1 MNPKIFVSVL
11 LVGVAY
17 YVGAWVGVHQ
27 TITPEGIAVLWPP
40 NAILLST
47 FLLLPYRRWPLMAL
61 AAMAAEVLAD
71 VPVFPLWAAGAFGL
85 VNIFEASLA
94 AVLIRRLVPGPFN
107 FDRLRSGWFFLLFGP
122 LLVSGFSALLGAGV
136 YVLLGRSD
144 TPYLALC
151 QIWWF
156 GDALG
161 LLLLTPFIVVVWR
174 WVENGCPGFRWRLVV
189 EAGLLWLVIAVMG
202 LKAFAPSLSTATE
215 LYFTQFWF
223 VPLGIL
229 AALRLGVLGAAA
241 TVTLIA
247 ALAVGHLVRGLHP
260 YLSVG
265 PQYAVW
271 LTQEYLTIVAIISI
285 GLALLLK
292 EIADQRETLNK
303 NKRALQIYNEVLEAR
318 VGERTLAL
326 EKANQAL
333 QEANELLEAIAAID
347 ELTGIPNRRH
357 FRAEAQRELS
367 RLAQDGAE
375 ATVIMIDLD
384 HFKKINDEY
393 GHEAGDVVLRAIT
406 SPLRQSIRPR
416 DLMGRMGGEEFVV
429 LLSGLEINGAARVAE
444 RIRAAIEAMTID
456 YRGQNIRLTAS
467 FGVARWDGQGELD
480 DLIRL
485 ADEALYL
492 AKANGRNRAEIF
504 EPSEMSA

>member
-1 MNPKIFVSVL
+1 MNPKIFVSML
-11 LVGVAY
+11 LVGAAY
-17 YVGAWVGVHQ
+17 YVGAWTGVHQ

-40 NAILLST
+40 NAILLSA
-47 FLLLPYRRWPLMAL
+47 FLVLPYRRWPLIAL
-61 AAMAAEVLAD
+61 AAMAAEILAD
-71 VPVFPLWAAGAFGL
+71 VPVFPLWAAGAFGM

-94 AVLIRRLVPGPFN
+94 AVLIRRFVPTPFN

-122 LLVSGFSALLGAGV
+122 LLVSGFAALLGAGV
-136 YVLLGRSD
+136 YILLGRAD
-144 TPYLALC
+144 TPYPALW

-161 LLLLTPFIVVVWR
+161 LLLLTPPIVVVWR
-174 WVENGCPGFRWRLVV
+174 WLEAGCPGLRWRAAV
-189 EAGLLWLVIAVMG
+189 EAGLLWLVIGALG
-202 LKAFAPSLSTATE
+202 LKAFTASPPATTE

-247 ALAVGHLVRGLHP
+247 ALAVGNLVRGTHP
-260 YLSVG
+260 YISVG

-271 LTQEYLTIVAIISI
+271 LTQEYLTIVAVVSV

-292 EIADQRETLNK
+292 EISDQREALSK
-303 NKRALQIYNEVLEAR
+303 NKRALQIYNEILEAR
-318 VGERTLAL
+318 VNERTLAL
-326 EKANQAL
+326 EKSNQAL
-333 QEANELLEAIAAID
+333 QEANQRLAAIAAID

-357 FRAEAQRELS
+357 FREEAQREMS
-367 RLAQDGAE
+367 RLGKDGAE
-375 ATVIMIDLD
+375 ATVIMVDLD

-406 SPLRQSIRPR
+406 GPLRQSIRPR

-429 LLSGLEINGAARVAE
+429 LLSGLEKKASARVAE
-444 RIRAAIEAMTID
+444 RIRAAIEALTVD
-456 YRGQNIRLTAS
+456 YRDAQIRLTAS
-467 FGVARWDGQGELD
+467 FGVAQWDGQGTLD
-480 DLIRL
+480 DLVRQ
-485 ADEALYL
+485 ADDALYR
-492 AKANGRNRAEIF
+492 AKANGRNRVEIVD
-504 EPSEMSA
+504 PSTQSA